1 MIFPPPEYSKR
12 VYQGVRVKHTVK
24 DLLAEKRSRQTGV
37 PHFPVSDTSMR
48 PLFLSPPALSPPAL
62 SPPAPSPPAPSS
74 AALSPAALCPPALC
88 PPALSPAALC
98 PPALSPAALS
108 SAALCPPA
116 LCPPALSPAALSSAA
131 LSSAALCPPALS
143 PAALS
148 PAALSAAPFFPSLF
162 HLCIGKVELRFS
174 SPWHDSA
181 DLLRWLASLLGLS
194 SSATVLSGDLSSS
207 EPIRTNDSMRR
218 PFISEAEFSTSSK
231 QLSTDVHSSAL
242 TGKSVSCDPVPI
254 QYQSLLDG
262 YYTESF
268 SDYCGAGLAGGGS
281 TIFSSSTL
289 STLLPSLPADTSNFV
304 LRDSWETAATEVM
317 EGLCA
322 DSLVPAPLMGSLSG
336 SELHSPGQY
345 RASSK
350 GSVVPSSLFYPLHPL
365 EDGHYPSPFQPAPGG
380 FVYPTY
386 TAVSGQ
392 STTKTAAL
400 SSAETENPPLLSDTF
415 PWVREDTSSGPWSQ
429 YEIRRAF

>member
-1 MIFPPPEYSKR
+1 M
-12 VYQGVRVKHTVK
+12 
-24 DLLAEKRSRQTGV
+24 TGS
-37 PHFPVSDTSMR
+37 H
-48 PLFLSPPALSPPAL
+48 ALP
-62 SPPAPSPPAPSS
+62 
-74 AALSPAALCPPALC
+74 
-88 PPALSPAALC
+88 
-98 PPALSPAALS
+98 
-108 SAALCPPA
+108 
-116 LCPPALSPAALSSAA
+116 
-131 LSSAALCPPALS
+131 
-143 PAALS
+143 
-148 PAALSAAPFFPSLF
+148 
-162 HLCIGKVELRFS
+162 GYY
-174 SPWHDSA
+174 
-181 DLLRWLASLLGLS
+181 
-194 SSATVLSGDLSSS
+194 
-207 EPIRTNDSMRR
+207 SMRR

-350 GSVVPSSLFYPLHPL
+350 GSVVPSSQFYPLHPL

-400 SSAETENPPLLSDTF
+400 SLAETENPPLLSDTF